1 MPSRRKNGLSPC
13 RPGRRHKGRMAAVA
27 GPVLTNF
34 ATLFPACGDRDATGG
49 PYLLLNA
56 GRTGASRRS
65 KTMKTLSKIVLSATA
80 AASVLAAVPAS
91 AQSFGYNDGR
101 GRTEQVRTRT
111 VVRQDVRQMGRQD
124 YRQNQFQARRWNRGE
139 RFDSRYAQNYRVIT
153 NPRAYRLHDAPRGY
167 RWVRSGND
175 AVLVAVASGL
185 IGAIIGNSF

>member
-1 MPSRRKNGLSPC
+1 
-13 RPGRRHKGRMAAVA
+13 
-27 GPVLTNF
+27 
-34 ATLFPACGDRDATGG
+34 
-49 PYLLLNA
+49 
-56 GRTGASRRS
+56 
-65 KTMKTLSKIVLSATA
+65 MKTLSKIVLSATA

-91 AQSFGYNDGR
+91 AQSFGQYDGR

-111 VVRQDVRQMGRQD
+111 VVRQDVRQMGRHD
-124 YRQNQFQARRWNRGE
+124 FRQNQFQARRWNRGE

-175 AVLVAVASGL
+175 AVLVAVATGL

>member
-1 MPSRRKNGLSPC
+1 
-13 RPGRRHKGRMAAVA
+13 
-27 GPVLTNF
+27 
-34 ATLFPACGDRDATGG
+34 
-49 PYLLLNA
+49 
-56 GRTGASRRS
+56 
-65 KTMKTLSKIVLSATA
+65 MKTLSKIVLSATA

-111 VVRQDVRQMGRQD
+111 VVRQDVRQMGRQQV
-124 YRQNQFQARRWNRGE
+124 RQNQFQARRWNRGE

>member
-1 MPSRRKNGLSPC
+1 
-13 RPGRRHKGRMAAVA
+13 
-27 GPVLTNF
+27 
-34 ATLFPACGDRDATGG
+34 
-49 PYLLLNA
+49 
-56 GRTGASRRS
+56 
-65 KTMKTLSKIVLSATA
+65 MKTLSKIVLSATA

-91 AQSFGYNDGR
+91 AQSFGQYDGR

-111 VVRQDVRQMGRQD
+111 VVRQDVRHQVGRQD
-124 YRQNQFQARRWNRGE
+124 LRQNQFQARRWNRGE

-175 AVLVAVASGL
+175 AVLVAVATGL

>member
-1 MPSRRKNGLSPC
+1 
-13 RPGRRHKGRMAAVA
+13 
-27 GPVLTNF
+27 
-34 ATLFPACGDRDATGG
+34 
-49 PYLLLNA
+49 
-56 GRTGASRRS
+56 
-65 KTMKTLSKIVLSATA
+65 MKTLSKIVLSATA

-91 AQSFGYNDGR
+91 AQSFGQYDGR

-111 VVRQDVRQMGRQD
+111 VVRQDVRQMGRRD
-124 YRQNQFQARRWNRGE
+124 FRQNQFQTRRWNRGE

>member
-1 MPSRRKNGLSPC
+1 
-13 RPGRRHKGRMAAVA
+13 
-27 GPVLTNF
+27 
-34 ATLFPACGDRDATGG
+34 
-49 PYLLLNA
+49 
-56 GRTGASRRS
+56 
-65 KTMKTLSKIVLSATA
+65 MKTLSKIVLSATA
-80 AASVLAAVPAS
+80 AASAFAAVPAS
-91 AQSFGYNDGR
+91 AQSFRQYDGR

-111 VVRQDVRQMGRQD
+111 VVRQDVRQMGRQQV
-124 YRQNQFQARRWNRGE
+124 RQSQFQARRWNRGE